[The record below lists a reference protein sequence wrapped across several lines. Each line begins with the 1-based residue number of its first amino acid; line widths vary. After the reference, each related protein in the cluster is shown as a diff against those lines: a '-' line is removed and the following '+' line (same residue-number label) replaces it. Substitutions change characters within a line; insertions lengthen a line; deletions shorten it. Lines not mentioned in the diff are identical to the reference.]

1 MAFINDEL
9 STWDKVSQ
17 RLSDVIDTIHY
28 DDSHPVGLYVL
39 MYYLK
44 MILGDS
50 IWAFKFPFLIFS
62 LVSLLLIYNISSRL
76 FTRNSGLFA
85 TAYFAT
91 LQFPIWWATIARQYQ
106 LGLSFSY

>member
-1 MAFINDEL
+1 MDSPSATSSRIHIALLSFILLLGLLLRIGDPFSMAFINDEL

-17 RLSDVIDTIHY
+17 SSLSDVIDTIHY

-50 IWAFKFPFLIFS
+50 IWAFKFPFLITWLPS
-62 LVSLLLIYNISSRL
+62 KL
-76 FTRNSGLFA
+76 
-85 TAYFAT
+85 
-91 LQFPIWWATIARQYQ
+91 
-106 LGLSFSY
+106 